1 MRPNQIDLMDGSLIC
16 GEARMSFAEVLEQRF
31 GAAAGELI
39 GTGTVGPEIIKDGL
53 PVVWEVGM
61 GAVELNVDHDTGA
74 ISVTDYLSVADVGKA
89 INPIQCE
96 GQEEGAAMMGIG
108 HALFE
113 EMVYEG
119 GQLINSTLV
128 DYRIP
133 SFSDMPRGFH
143 TVLVENGDGLGPY
156 GSRGMGEGGIFS
168 VAPAITGALAR
179 ATGVEICD
187 LPLTPERVWR
197 SLRSI
202 NGKRDG

>member
-1 MRPNQIDLMDGSLIC
+1 
-16 GEARMSFAEVLEQRF
+16 
-31 GAAAGELI
+31 
-39 GTGTVGPEIIKDGL
+39 
-53 PVVWEVGM
+53 
-61 GAVELNVDHDTGA
+61 
-74 ISVTDYLSVADVGKA
+74 
-89 INPIQCE
+89 
-96 GQEEGAAMMGIG
+96 MMGIG
-108 HALFE
+108 HSLFE

-168 VAPAITGALAR
+168 VAPASSGALAR

-197 SLRSI
+197 SLRSV